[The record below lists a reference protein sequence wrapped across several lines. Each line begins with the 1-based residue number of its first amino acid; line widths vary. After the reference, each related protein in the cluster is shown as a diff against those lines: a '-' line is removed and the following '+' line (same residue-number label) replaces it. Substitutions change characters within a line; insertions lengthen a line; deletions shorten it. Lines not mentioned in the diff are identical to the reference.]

1 MDPRV
6 NHCRIQGGKSALY
19 EHGALFFSIVFWC
32 MCMCSPSP
40 SAVHYSHAIAS
51 SWDSK
56 SEWWHL
62 GSLDGQWTH
71 GSSTFQ
77 HHQAGLELA
86 WKLCEDIKSALHF
99 THSCQFPRINLRGP
113 RFIVPYVQIVRT
125 HTGTLWPLKHYNGIA
140 VSFPP
145 RPSALWERC
154 KKAVVHWT
162 PTQSSLDGWY

>member
-1 MDPRV
+1 MDPQV

-19 EHGALFFSIVFWC
+19 EPGVYSSALYVDVC
-32 MCMCSPSP
+32 ACVLPALQLCT
-40 SAVHYSHAIAS
+40 IAA

-62 GSLDGQWTH
+62 DSLDGQWAH
-71 GSSTFQ
+71 GSPAFQ
-77 HHQAGLELA
+77 HHQAGLESA

-145 RPSALWERC
+145 RPSALWEGC

-162 PTQSSLDGWY
+162 PTQSSLDGWYSRRI